1 MYHLPN
7 NYATF
12 PGSGLNGEISA
23 GALPLVVD
31 CDLPLPRSITRME
44 YPESNRYRDILEWL
58 YRQLPMFQRIGSPAL
73 KYSLDNI
80 RALCQAFGN
89 PQFSYPVVHIA
100 GTNGK
105 GTVSHLLAAALQ
117 AGGLKVGLHTSPHY
131 KDFRERIKVNGM
143 LIPRARVKAMIR
155 QTFPLVDE
163 LYPSFFELSTL
174 MAFQYFREAKVDVAV
189 IETGLG
195 GRLDS
200 TNVVD
205 PVLSVI
211 TGVHFDHMA
220 FLGDTLPKIAREKAG
235 IIKPG
240 KPVVIGPC
248 SKEVLDVFTEEAKQQ
263 HALLIEA
270 EQLVRIEVAG
280 QNHKGSTLELYV
292 KDQYYGQA
300 VVPAMGPFIAENTM
314 ISLAAWQVLQD
325 YFKLQGSAFI
335 QGVRQ
340 LKELTQYQ
348 GRWQWLDEEPDI
360 LTDSAHNEE
369 GISGV
374 LEAIRALD
382 YPQIHF
388 VLGFVRDK
396 AIEEMLQLFPST
408 GKYYFVQAKVP
419 RALPAGE
426 VASKAREIGLKG
438 KPYSSVNKGLA
449 AAKQT
454 ASSKDL
460 IFVGGSTFVVAE
472 VL

>member
-1 MYHLPN
+1 
-7 NYATF
+7 
-12 PGSGLNGEISA
+12 
-23 GALPLVVD
+23 
-31 CDLPLPRSITRME
+31 ME
-44 YPESNRYRDILEWL
+44 YPTSDRYRDVLDWL
-58 YRQLPMFQRIGSPAL
+58 YRQLPMFQRIGAPAL

-80 RALCQAFGN
+80 KSLCRAFDD
-89 PQFSYPVVHIA
+89 PQFAYPVIHVA

-131 KDFRERIKVNGM
+131 KDFRERIKVNGA
-143 LIPRARVKAMIR
+143 LIPRRDVKAIIK
-155 QTFPLVDE
+155 QCFPLVED
-163 LYPSFFELSTL
+163 LHPSFFEISTL
-174 MAFQYFREAKVDVAV
+174 MAFHYFRESRVDVAV

-240 KPVVIGPC
+240 RPVVIGPC
-248 SKEVLDVFTEEAKQQ
+248 PEEVKEVFQKVAENQQ
-263 HALLIEA
+263 APLIEA
-270 EQLVRIEVAG
+270 DQLIHVDILRQDRE
-280 QNHKGSTLELYV
+280 GSSLDLWV
-292 KDQYYGQA
+292 QGKHCGQA
-300 VVPAMGPFIAENTM
+300 VVQAMGPFIAENTM
-314 ISLAAWQVLQD
+314 IALAGWQILRSHFD
-325 YFKLQGSAFI
+325 LPDIAFI
-335 QGVRQ
+335 EGMQQ
-340 LKELTQYQ
+340 LRGLTHYQ
-348 GRWQWLDEEPDI
+348 GRWQWIGVNPDV

-369 GISGV
+369 GLSGI
-374 LEAIRALD
+374 LEAMRALH

-396 AIEEMLQLFPST
+396 AIDEMIRLFPST

-419 RALPAGE
+419 RALPSGE
-426 VASKAREIGLKG
+426 VARKAREFGLKG

-454 ASSKDL
+454 ANSKDL

>member
-1 MYHLPN
+1 
-7 NYATF
+7 
-12 PGSGLNGEISA
+12 
-23 GALPLVVD
+23 
-31 CDLPLPRSITRME
+31 
-44 YPESNRYRDILEWL
+44 
-58 YRQLPMFQRIGSPAL
+58 
-73 KYSLDNI
+73 
-80 RALCQAFGN
+80 
-89 PQFSYPVVHIA
+89 
-100 GTNGK
+100 
-105 GTVSHLLAAALQ
+105 
-117 AGGLKVGLHTSPHY
+117 
-131 KDFRERIKVNGM
+131 
-143 LIPRARVKAMIR
+143 
-155 QTFPLVDE
+155 
-163 LYPSFFELSTL
+163 
-174 MAFQYFREAKVDVAV
+174 
-189 IETGLG
+189 
-195 GRLDS
+195 
-200 TNVVD
+200 
-205 PVLSVI
+205 
-211 TGVHFDHMA
+211 
-220 FLGDTLPKIAREKAG
+220 
-235 IIKPG
+235 
-240 KPVVIGPC
+240 
-248 SKEVLDVFTEEAKQQ
+248 
-263 HALLIEA
+263 
-270 EQLVRIEVAG
+270 
-280 QNHKGSTLELYV
+280 
-292 KDQYYGQA
+292 DQYYGQA

-314 ISLAAWQVLQD
+314 ISLAAWQVLKD

-335 QGVRQ
+335 QGARQ

-348 GRWQWLDEEPDI
+348 GRWQWLDEGPDI